1 MDIMEEDKIVLPSL
15 ALADAWGIPGR
26 QEVKVAQSMIETNF
40 MSGIEIVA
48 RVPYELRQDSRI
60 LVLLGGR
67 GWSGTKTINETGF
80 SQLADRNGWCLLS
93 PSFSRGKYWETKSG
107 LVDVLISAVESLRR
121 RYALRPLPIFLF
133 GYSAG
138 AQLVVAMQDAKS
150 MPIAA
155 WGVHGCGV
163 FPDRP
168 IVTSPGVVVCGV
180 DDSERFKI
188 SREFVYRYRESGG
201 LLLWKPISSGHEIT
215 KIATE
220 LTSGFFEAIALG
232 EKCMLWGED
241 DTMQIRPKDEIDI
254 EFLNPLYQ
262 SRLARIW
269 LK

>member
-1 MDIMEEDKIVLPSL
+1 
-15 ALADAWGIPGR
+15 
-26 QEVKVAQSMIETNF
+26 
-40 MSGIEIVA
+40 
-48 RVPYELRQDSRI
+48 
-60 LVLLGGR
+60 
-67 GWSGTKTINETGF
+67 
-80 SQLADRNGWCLLS
+80 LLS
-93 PSFSRGKYWETKSG
+93 PSFSQGKYWETKSG
-107 LVDVLISAVESLRR
+107 SVDVLISAVESLRR

-201 LLLWKPISSGHEIT
+201 LLLWKPISSGHEIK
-215 KIATE
+215 KIVTE
-220 LTSGFFEAIALG
+220 LASGFFEAIALG